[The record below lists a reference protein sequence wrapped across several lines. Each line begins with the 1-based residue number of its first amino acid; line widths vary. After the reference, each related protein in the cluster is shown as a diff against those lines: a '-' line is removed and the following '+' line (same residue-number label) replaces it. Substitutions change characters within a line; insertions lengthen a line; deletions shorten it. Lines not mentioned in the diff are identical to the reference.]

1 MKASVDLTENRDFR
15 DRNGEISIPQ
25 LFKMGTLPWEF
36 KGIKRILS
44 TLNNKIELIYT
55 GDKEER
61 KHKKEYAQYADS
73 CECCGKKLST
83 VPWNSKYKICKKC
96 FKRLENNNQGI
107 NVKIIMKF
115 SDHLRV

>member
-25 LFKMGTLPWEF
+25 LFKIGTLPWEF

-61 KHKKEYAQYADS
+61 QSKKQCQQYMNE
-73 CECCGKKLST
+73 CECCGLDLSRI
-83 VPWNSKYKICKKC
+83 PWKNKYKLCEKC
-96 FKRLENNNQGI
+96 YARLENNEGNHKPFWR
-107 NVKIIMKF
+107 NEKIGGYK
-115 SDHLRV
+115 